1 MDNLV
6 EVFAL
11 EDFVVELLDERFLGE
26 VTQHEKIVRA
36 GTTDWVDVH
45 C

>member
-26 VTQHEKIVRA
+26 VTQYEKVVRA
-36 GTTDWVDVH
+36 RTADWVDVH